1 MNIMKTKSKDG
12 VGRRTCGLIIGT
24 LSALALAAG
33 LVGCG
38 NGGSSAAI
46 PSEARV
52 AGFGGVLS
60 PGDEVKVTFRG
71 APELDT
77 RQKIPA
83 NGRLSLPT
91 VGDVQAAGQT
101 IGGLQSSLMARYQ
114 PHLQDPNVQVSLEN
128 AAAGVYVSGEVL
140 RPGRIPLDRPM
151 TVLEAVMESGGFT
164 RMANPKQVV
173 LVRNQ
178 NGKSMRYLLN
188 MNDTLTSA
196 QSSPFYVRPYDVIYV
211 KQSVW

>member
-46 PSEARV
+46 PSEARI
-52 AGFGGVLS
+52 AGFGGILS

-101 IGGLQSSLMARYQ
+101 IGGL
-114 PHLQDPNVQVSLEN
+114 
-128 AAAGVYVSGEVL
+128 
-140 RPGRIPLDRPM
+140 
-151 TVLEAVMESGGFT
+151 
-164 RMANPKQVV
+164 
-173 LVRNQ
+173 
-178 NGKSMRYLLN
+178 
-188 MNDTLTSA
+188 
-196 QSSPFYVRPYDVIYV
+196 
-211 KQSVW
+211 